1 MGSPGIV
8 TVVDADILS
17 VEEPPEKKVRLN
29 NSLREQLDQVVPGL
43 GTDLQLYFKSII
55 KSEDSDKAQ
64 EKNRR
69 ALMTFMNRPAA
80 IAGLKVKSL
89 STDTTLGS
97 AGAIMQAEDAL
108 KKKEG
113 YPHNN
118 VLTWIVYLSK
128 PAYQCDSTFVPAE
141 SLKKLNRVVST
152 HPKGT
157 DLFCGAIQMSLH

>member
-8 TVVDADILS
+8 TVVDADVLS

-29 NSLREQLDQVVPGL
+29 NSLRQQLDQVVPRL
-43 GTDLQLYFKSII
+43 GTDLQRYLKNIER
-55 KSEDSDKAQ
+55 SEDSEKSE

-69 ALMTFMNRPAA
+69 ALMTFINGPAA

-97 AGAIMQAEDAL
+97 AGAIMQAEEAL

-113 YPHNN
+113 NPHIN

-128 PAYQCDSTFVPAE
+128 RAYQCDSTFVPAE

-157 DLFCGAIQMSLH
+157 DLFCGAIRMCLH